1 MIALHGRA
9 GWLLLAGLR
18 PSGSAVATSL
28 AGLHLSLL
36 GDLQRVVNFDA
47 KVSDCALQL
56 GMPKQELNGSEV
68 LRTLVNQR
76 CLGSLHRL
84 VP

>member
-1 MIALHGRA
+1 LPDLG
-9 GWLLLAGLR
+9 
-18 PSGSAVATSL
+18 
-28 AGLHLSLL
+28 LL
-36 GDLQRVVNFDA
+36 GDLQRIVNFDA
-47 KVSDCALQL
+47 KVSDGALQL

-76 CLGSLHRL
+76 CLGSPHRL